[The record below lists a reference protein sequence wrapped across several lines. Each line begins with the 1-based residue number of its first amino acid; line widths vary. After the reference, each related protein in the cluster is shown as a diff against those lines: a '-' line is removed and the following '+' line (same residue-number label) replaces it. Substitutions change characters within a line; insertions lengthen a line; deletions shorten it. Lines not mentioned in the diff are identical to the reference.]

1 MNQYLI
7 PANSKKSQL
16 YFGLFRGIDLIVLMT
31 GGLLTIVMLLAVKG
45 DSLLSMVLKLLPIGI
60 SAFLVFPIPYYHN
73 VMVFIREM
81 YLYFT
86 KPSKYYWRGWCATYE
101 QE

>member
-31 GGLLTIVMLLAVKG
+31 GGLLTMVMTH
-45 DSLLSMVLKLLPIGI
+45 
-60 SAFLVFPIPYYHN
+60 F
-73 VMVFIREM
+73 
-81 YLYFT
+81 
-86 KPSKYYWRGWCATYE
+86 
-101 QE
+101 

>member
-1 MNQYLI
+1 MNQYII

-31 GGLLTIVMLLAVKG
+31 GGLLTLVLLLAMKG
-45 DSLLSMVLKLLPIGI
+45 DTLLSMVLKLLPIGTA
-60 SAFLVFPIPYYHN
+60 AFLVFPIPYYHN

-81 YLYFT
+81 YLYYT
-86 KPSKYYWRGWCATYE
+86 RPRKYYWRGWCATYE